1 MGANTEARRAPAL
14 EEEDAGF
21 AAAAR
26 EGKSPERSKSAD
38 FLSSAGPS
46 RALEPRAP
54 FVAAHG
60 LRGGTQAAEL
70 GHPQHQ
76 LQMPKAGA
84 REQAVEQDRAS
95 RHKRCLYVVL

>member
-14 EEEDAGF
+14 EEEDMDF

-38 FLSSAGPS
+38 FLSTAGPS

-54 FVAAHG
+54 FVATHG
-60 LRGGTQAAEL
+60 LRGGGREARLAAAAAMAASTAATTAR
-70 GHPQHQ
+70 GGT
-76 LQMPKAGA
+76 GA
-84 REQAVEQDRAS
+84 AS
-95 RHKRCLYVVL
+95 S